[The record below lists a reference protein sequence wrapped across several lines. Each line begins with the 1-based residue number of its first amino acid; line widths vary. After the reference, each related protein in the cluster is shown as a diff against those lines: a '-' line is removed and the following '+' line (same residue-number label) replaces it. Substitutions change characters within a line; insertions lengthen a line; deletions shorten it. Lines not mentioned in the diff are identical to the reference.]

1 VLPKNQVGW
10 GVAYSPV
17 LTVLC
22 DTFPSAMAIP
32 AAVSIKP
39 KEIIVTWTPLVSD
52 ADTGRDPIRYYQ
64 LDWDQGKSDWIEI
77 TD

>member
-1 VLPKNQVGW
+1 
-10 GVAYSPV
+10 
-17 LTVLC
+17 
-22 DTFPSAMAIP
+22 MAIP